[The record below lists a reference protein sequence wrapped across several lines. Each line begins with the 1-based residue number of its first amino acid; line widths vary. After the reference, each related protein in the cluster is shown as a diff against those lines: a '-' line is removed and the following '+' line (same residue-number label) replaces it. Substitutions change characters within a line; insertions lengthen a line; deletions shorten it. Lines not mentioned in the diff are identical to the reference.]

1 MVLPLCSTVLAPQQM
16 SLRCNFPEKPST
28 LRALEF
34 SDIKHQPNDQNI
46 VGCNMLRPFGH
57 PVAMCCDMFGV
68 VASNLKMVKFFT
80 QQFLM
85 LHDVVVVWPGSCNS
99 VGPGHAH

>member
-34 SDIKHQPNDQNI
+34 SDIKPQPNDRNI
-46 VGCNMLRPFGH
+46 VGCNLLRAFDH
-57 PVAMCCDMFGV
+57 PVALCCDMLGV
-68 VASNLKMVKFFT
+68 VGSNLACCDPLARALFRAR
-80 QQFLM
+80 LAAIR
-85 LHDVVVVWPGSCNS
+85 NS
-99 VGPGHAH
+99 